1 MHELEPFWLWRDYYT
16 AETDK
21 KSPFYKQK
29 YSEMY
34 FSNAIYNYYIHP
46 QWDDF
51 DSNTLYLKILYAD
64 YDLGFCAIE
73 LIGEWNDCLYN
84 DIKFFK
90 RNIIEALLAENIN
103 KFILIGENVL
113 NFHYSDDSY
122 YQEWF
127 EEVKDGWIVA
137 LGFRQHL
144 IHEFK
149 NAGIQHYIQFEN
161 EEYAINWRIM
171 KPKELFV
178 RIENDFFNQNL
189 LLPI

>member
-1 MHELEPFWLWRDYYT
+1 MHDLEPFWLWRDYYT

-21 KSPFYKQK
+21 KSPFYKQE
-29 YSEMY
+29 YSETY
-34 FSNAIYNYYIHP
+34 FSNVIYNYYIHP

-64 YDLGFCAIE
+64 YDLGFCIIE

-84 DIKFFK
+84 DIKFLK

-127 EEVKDGWIVA
+127 EEAKNGWIVA

-161 EEYAINWRIM
+161 EEYPINWRIM
-171 KPKELFV
+171 KPKELYV

>member
-64 YDLGFCAIE
+64 YDLGFCVIE

-90 RNIIEALLAENIN
+90 RNIIETLLAENIN

-127 EEVKDGWIVA
+127 EEVEDGWIVA
-137 LGFRQHL
+137 MGFRQHL